1 MCYRLNK
8 IGKNPSIVSNRDE
21 MTNDGK
27 TVNAIVTALASV
39 AATEQSE
46 DNSSSEESVDN
57 QRHQDMLD
65 LGSIG
70 KALAKGHLPR
80 PRSDNNFALTF
91 AQECPPLSRDRP
103 SFHKS
108 DTFHK
113 NTSFQ

>member
-1 MCYRLNK
+1 
-8 IGKNPSIVSNRDE
+8 

-39 AATEQSE
+39 AATEQCE
-46 DNSSSEESVDN
+46 DNSSSDESVN
-57 QRHQDMLD
+57 QQRHHNMLD

-91 AQECPPLSRDRP
+91 AQECPALNRDRP